1 VSPVNIVPMDYQ
13 VFGGFLRSDLEFP
26 SLPPAPPSALP
37 TWRLHVLDAPAP
49 ERTTSELKSE
59 QLSDELNVT
68 LARIAEGIRVT
79 YSDTGS
85 YDLTDGG
92 RTITWYRPADPDLGN
107 ARLDVLGTLLTLALH
122 LNDHLTLHGSAVAF
136 DSGVIAFLAPSG
148 FGKSTLAMS
157 LTVSG
162 ARFMSDDAV
171 PVRVIGTEVIASP
184 GVPSPRFRQ
193 DSFARFQDL
202 LPNPVTLDNG
212 KVSSGEQL
220 ADDVIEARERPLTA
234 IYLLNPVTPDT
245 ATQLNRVPL
254 PPMVATV
261 HLLRNAKLAK
271 LLWAEESQRLFTLV
285 SEVARHVPVWSL
297 EVPRDMDLLPSVVE
311 QLLAWHGRE
320 HADLA

>member
-1 VSPVNIVPMDYQ
+1 MVPMDYQ

-26 SLPPAPPSALP
+26 SLQPAPESAVP
-37 TWRLHVLDAPAP
+37 TWRLHVLEAPAP
-49 ERTTSELKSE
+49 ARVTTELRSE

-68 LARIAEGIRVT
+68 LSSIAEGIRVT

-92 RTITWYRPADPDLGN
+92 RTITWYRPGDPDLGN

-171 PVRVIGTEVIASP
+171 PVRVVGTEVIASP

-193 DSFARFQDL
+193 DSFARFQDV
-202 LPNPVTLDNG
+202 LPNPITLDNG
-212 KVSSGEQL
+212 KVSAGEQL
-220 ADDVIEARERPLTA
+220 AGDVIEARERPLTA
-234 IYLLNPVTPDT
+234 IYLLNPVMPDVT
-245 ATQLNRVPL
+245 TQLNRSLL

-271 LLWAEESQRLFTLV
+271 LLWDDESQRLFTLV
-285 SEVARHVPVWSL
+285 SDVVRHVPVWSL
-297 EVPRDMDLLPSVVE
+297 EVPRDMELLPSVVE
-311 QLLAWHGRE
+311 QLLAWHGRQ